1 MHSYGFDMKIA
12 LTDERISE
20 KCERGLM
27 LRGFRVLKM
36 PRYPAISAPMA
47 AHPDMVMF
55 TQKKRIITTADYCEI
70 ADFTFFELSSMV
82 GGISFTVTADRPTRD
97 YPDDCI
103 FNALVIGDKIFLKTD
118 TVSRAVT
125 EYARREELKPVNVKQ
140 GYPACTVLPIGEHAA
155 ITADRGMAEAMRAE
169 GISVTLIEDGG
180 IILPPYEYGFIG
192 GASGCFGSTI
202 YFLGD
207 IHTHPSADRII
218 RAAEAAGFNCESLSD
233 EPLSD
238 LGGIVFYEG

>member
-1 MHSYGFDMKIA
+1 MRIA

-36 PRYPAISAPMA
+36 PRYPALSAPMA

-55 TQKKRIITTADYCEI
+55 THKKRIITTADYCEL

-82 GGISFTVTADRPTRD
+82 GGISFTVTADPVKSE
-97 YPDDCI
+97 YPGDCI
-103 FNALVIGDKIFLKTD
+103 FNALVMGDRIFLRTD
-118 TVSRAVT
+118 TASRAVL
-125 EYARREELKPVNVKQ
+125 EYARREGLRAVNVKQ
-140 GYPACTVLPIGEHAA
+140 GYPACTVLPLGADAA
-155 ITADRGMAEAMRAE
+155 ITSDRGMAEAMRGE
-169 GISVTLIEDGG
+169 GIAVTLIEDGG

-192 GASGCFGSTI
+192 GASGNYGKTV

-207 IHTHPSADRII
+207 IHTHPSATRII
-218 RAAEAAGFNCESLSD
+218 RAIEAAGFSCESLSD

-238 LGGIVFYEG
+238 LGGIVFYEGE

>member
-1 MHSYGFDMKIA
+1 MKIA
-12 LTDERISE
+12 ITDERISE

-36 PRYPAISAPMA
+36 PRYPSLSAPMA

-55 TQKKRIITTADYCEI
+55 THKKRIITTADYCEI
-70 ADFTFFELSSMV
+70 ADFTFFEISSMV
-82 GGISFTVTADRPTRD
+82 SGVSFTVTADRVQAD
-97 YPDDCI
+97 YPADCI
-103 FNALVIGDKIFLKTD
+103 FNALIIGDRIFLKAD
-118 TVSRAVT
+118 TASRAVI
-125 EYARREELKPVNVKQ
+125 EYARREGLKVVNVKQ
-140 GYPACTVLPIGEHAA
+140 GYPACTTLALGDSAA
-155 ITADRGMAEAMRAE
+155 ITADRGMAEAMRGE
-169 GISVTLIEDGG
+169 GIDVTLIEDGG

-192 GASGCFGSTI
+192 GASGNYGKTV

-207 IHTHPSADRII
+207 VHTHPSADRII
-218 RAAEAAGFNCESLSD
+218 RAAAAAGFSCESLSD

>member
-1 MHSYGFDMKIA
+1 MKIA

-36 PRYPAISAPMA
+36 PRYPALSEPMA

-55 TQKKRIITTADYCEI
+55 SHKKRIITTADYCELC
-70 ADFTFFELSSMV
+70 DFTFFELSSMV
-82 GGISFTVTADRPTRD
+82 SGISFTVTADRTEAV
-97 YPDDCI
+97 YPGDCI
-103 FNALVIGDKIFLKTD
+103 FNALVIGDRIFLKTD
-118 TVSRAVT
+118 TASRAVV
-125 EYARREELKPVNVKQ
+125 EYAKRAGLKIVSVKQ
-140 GYPACTVLPIGEHAA
+140 GYPACTVLALGDRAA
-155 ITADRGMAEAMRAE
+155 ITADRGMAEAMRGE
-169 GISVTLIEDGG
+169 GIEVTLIEDGG

-192 GASGCFGSTI
+192 GASGSFGNTV

-207 IHTHPSADRII
+207 IHSHPSAERII
-218 RAAEAAGFNCESLSD
+218 RAAAMAGFSCESLSD

>member
-1 MHSYGFDMKIA
+1 MRIA
-12 LTDERISE
+12 ITDERISE

-36 PRYPAISAPMA
+36 PRYPALSAPMA

-55 TQKKRIITTADYCEI
+55 THNKRIITTADYCEI

-82 GGISFTVTADRPTRD
+82 SGISFTVTADRVGRE
-97 YPDDCI
+97 YPADCI
-103 FNALVIGDKIFLKTD
+103 FNALVIGDRIFLKTD
-118 TVSRAVT
+118 TASLAVV
-125 EYARREELKPVNVKQ
+125 EYARRAGLKIVSVKQ
-140 GYPACTVLPIGEHAA
+140 GYPACTVLPLGERAA
-155 ITADRGMAEAMRAE
+155 VTADRGMAEAMRGE
-169 GISVTLIEDGG
+169 GIEVTLIEDGG

-192 GASGCFGSTI
+192 GASGNYGKTI

-218 RAAEAAGFNCESLSD
+218 RAAAEKGFSCESLSD

>member
-1 MHSYGFDMKIA
+1 MRIA
-12 LTDERISE
+12 ITDERISE

-36 PRYPAISAPMA
+36 PRYPALSAPMA

-55 TQKKRIITTADYCEI
+55 THNKRIITTADYCEI

-82 GGISFTVTADRPTRD
+82 SGISFTVTADRVGKE
-97 YPDDCI
+97 YPADCI
-103 FNALVIGDKIFLKTD
+103 FNALVIGDRIFLKTD
-118 TVSRAVT
+118 TASLAVV
-125 EYARREELKPVNVKQ
+125 EYARRAGLKIVSVKQ
-140 GYPACTVLPIGEHAA
+140 GYPACTVLPLGERAA
-155 ITADRGMAEAMRAE
+155 VTADRGMAEAMRGE
-169 GISVTLIEDGG
+169 GIEVTLIEDGG

-192 GASGCFGSTI
+192 GASGNYGKTI

-218 RAAEAAGFNCESLSD
+218 RAAAEKGFSCESLSD

-238 LGGIVFYEG
+238 LGGVVFYEG